1 METNFGP
8 SEDGR
13 EFWEEVRKARAAG
26 GYPWTHLQHN
36 QEEEVWINPLKLP
49 SDISRETVRR
59 KDGTIPAEWFHL
71 PEGAATPSVEE
82 LLREDSP
89 ESDIEAELLR
99 VPPPE
104 IQLEEQEQ
112 NTRSKT
118 PCGRR
123 TPSGRRTPICGKHR
137 HRHKSSSGSSPAPSL
152 KSQYQSSS
160 SLKPNHQRTASQPE
174 RTDHIESQK
183 SVTEKLDTGG
193 YEPVGTNLL
202 SPSPSSAK
210 KVSRSPSSQ
219 LPTLPSQDADDSD
232 STITCFPLRRSRS
245 RSKDRKLKKSQ
256 RSPSRDSGCSEHAYE
271 TPKLLQKSQTAPAP
285 EVDRTIKPGLKKKA
299 RSDLEDGYEPVGKPP
314 GVIEAVISQQGV
326 YRVGEDTAIRNI
338 EDGGGQM
345 GVKNRIEIEKII
357 HKETMMEDFENYNDH
372 LSDENVVHLQR
383 DFQSDQNSKSAENIK
398 DDTISKKE
406 MKKQKAEK
414 EKLLKEE
421 KKRLKQLKEKEQ
433 KEEKQRQKLLKK
445 EEKIAKEKEA
455 KSKKEQ
461 SKPET
466 KEITVSKED
475 LNNPN
480 SPSKSKSILDTMI
493 EKVRK
498 LSTEDKQ
505 PPVSET
511 YENEENKNNAANDE
525 EKIKAIMEKEAEKR
539 KVKIMKEEESL
550 KKKAIEREKI
560 EEKKRKREKE
570 KREEKE
576 RLNLVKIEKE
586 RQAKELKELKGK
598 KGGNTKDIELIYA
611 DDEQDIQKQSLS
623 GSKCGEDEENPRLG
637 SKPDQLYEPVGH
649 TNTEP
654 CVADT
659 SPEETAEPAAVE
671 ADSVSTAEEMALSS
685 RPPGEVDSKKYVS
698 VVSSDTFNSFQQNGY
713 HEEEDIDFTPQ
724 NGYVEPEEMD
734 TQEAKSTA
742 KGKKAGVPK
751 KDLMGRIQDSI
762 KNARLPSPGEIKDGY
777 LNSAFHKSLHQPLMV
792 KSKVE
797 KTDVQKAR
805 QAMTQEKTPA
815 QLGNIDSLSDIP
827 VPTIRKSKGEKME
840 TETDEEAFHFPTN
853 MDEFGQAA
861 YNTLPKSMREQNIVT
876 AVKENLDPEELE
888 RNRTLTKT
896 KTPAELAQINSLAEF
911 PVPEKIKHL
920 LAFERKETEPKENKK
935 RRHSDCEPEVS
946 EPFTMYSTLPRSL
959 RETKLV
965 TNVKVEEDE
974 EKIQARQAL
983 VESKSPV
990 ELSAITSLSDLPIP
1004 SKITRMMNRAPG
1016 AASTPGSK
1024 LDISSKTSTKASS
1037 KMNVNDMYSTL
1048 PKSLTMELAVT
1059 TKVNKNQEE
1068 ASRRQKLTQE
1078 KTPTELGNIGSISEL
1093 PIPSALQ
1100 NIFAKSDAPEKPQ
1113 RKSVQE
1119 KRKRNLTTG
1128 TFLSPD
1134 FLPASWTET
1143 KLMVRTKVEED
1154 ESVLKSRQEL
1164 VESKTPM
1171 ELGQINGLSD
1181 LPVPTRVQ
1189 TLMRSKKRVLKS
1201 TEEKEMS
1208 KKVSGSAQSLPAMSA
1223 FLTIPDSLKTELL
1236 VKSKIEDPEVV
1247 AKHQE
1252 LVKTKSVSELSQ
1264 IRDISDFPIPDGIEN
1279 FFKQNPVKNS
1289 GEKNEK
1295 MSETVSERPT
1305 SPQSFKE
1312 SIYETLPRSLR
1323 ETQLVVKEVVE
1334 DQDLVKER
1342 QELTRTK
1349 SPTELS
1355 QITSLSEFPIPAN
1368 VENLLKKKSEAE
1380 SGPELPTPPP
1390 RKWKKEDIY
1399 ESIPSS
1405 LRSEL
1410 VVRSREMEDPE
1421 ELEHRKELIRTQTPA
1436 QLSEI
1441 HSLSEIPVPKF
1452 IQNLG
1457 NPEKKTDE
1465 PEAEKVPFSIEK
1477 IYETLTPASL
1487 METKLLVK
1495 TETEDPEVQ
1504 AARAEIV
1511 KSKSVNEL
1519 SQITSLA
1526 DIPIP
1531 DAIENFVKKSYAPA
1545 ERKKKFKE
1553 KVKSQSTQSLSQ
1565 TMYSTL
1571 PRSLKQDLLVKSIV
1585 EDPDILAERRAVVA
1599 SKSVSELSQ
1608 VTSFSDIPIPSN
1620 LKRAF
1625 HKSMEMLT
1633 GFMTPKENADE
1644 TDIRPITP
1652 GGRSITENM
1661 YATLPKSLKSEL
1673 LVKSCVEDPEI
1684 QQERMA
1690 LTQSKSVSE
1699 LSQIKSLS
1707 DIPIP
1712 ENIEKLISRTAT
1724 NKTESPE
1731 QQSLD
1736 SRPVSRNMSVKGFK
1750 DDMYA
1755 SLPRSLKDQLI
1766 VRTKVEEN
1774 EEVLQ
1779 QRQALV
1785 ESKSPA
1791 ELSEIHSLGELPI
1804 PSRIEAWLHGSNVDA
1819 ERNGDEESPMTLPRT
1834 KKELTD
1840 AVYRTLPPS
1849 LTQPCIVRSKVEDP
1863 NILLERQQLQ
1873 QTKSIHELS
1882 KIRNLNEM
1890 PIPGNIIKLPDVALP
1905 KVKNILNY
1913 IARPAPRTPRTPN
1926 GTKSETYHSYESA
1939 QSETV
1944 ESTPLTDDKVFHSM
1958 SNGNESPTGSL
1969 IHDQELG
1976 YEVISKSPEP
1986 PQIVATPPQQFKVT
2000 EQEQMPTPPPPEAE
2014 EDHFSLAQQIK
2025 GTPERS
2031 MRGKKKN
2038 TKNRRSHEVHDD
2050 MDSSVVSESI
2060 ASEEIPPPLPPKRLT
2075 PSPKKGMSL
2084 ESQPSMEEEE
2094 LEAIP
2099 VKNKLSTVGDVLDVP
2114 VPVAPRREKQS
2125 ASVEPRE
2132 ITEKLTP
2139 EVEERI
2145 QSRPLPPPPAPPR
2158 TLKKKSA
2165 SIEESDGR
2173 TSRSSET
2180 SYRDVHEAT
2189 YTETENFRT
2198 CAETLNTSKTMK
2210 GSSNQS
2216 GVEDDVTLADSVV
2229 DSLVSCAETLVGD
2242 NDNLE
2247 TCADTLTGG
2256 DLDQGEFYSD
2266 DDIDNPYPSVDFNQM
2281 MDQGP
2286 GAGAKIVEEERSGRS
2301 MVKKSEAKKG
2311 EAEVKKSE
2319 SGRRLEE
2326 GTQQLSIELMEHVES
2341 LKTTLD
2347 NMSSR
2352 LGTRSR
2358 SRSQSKSRPAS
2369 TFKDQM

>member
-1 METNFGP
+1 VAETSN
-8 SEDGR
+8 D
-13 EFWEEVRKARAAG
+13 
-26 GYPWTHLQHN
+26 
-36 QEEEVWINPLKLP
+36 
-49 SDISRETVRR
+49 
-59 KDGTIPAEWFHL
+59 
-71 PEGAATPSVEE
+71 
-82 LLREDSP
+82 
-89 ESDIEAELLR
+89 
-99 VPPPE
+99 
-104 IQLEEQEQ
+104 
-112 NTRSKT
+112 
-118 PCGRR
+118 
-123 TPSGRRTPICGKHR
+123 
-137 HRHKSSSGSSPAPSL
+137 
-152 KSQYQSSS
+152 
-160 SLKPNHQRTASQPE
+160 
-174 RTDHIESQK
+174 
-183 SVTEKLDTGG
+183 
-193 YEPVGTNLL
+193 
-202 SPSPSSAK
+202 
-210 KVSRSPSSQ
+210 
-219 LPTLPSQDADDSD
+219 
-232 STITCFPLRRSRS
+232 
-245 RSKDRKLKKSQ
+245 
-256 RSPSRDSGCSEHAYE
+256 
-271 TPKLLQKSQTAPAP
+271 QTADPA
-285 EVDRTIKPGLKKKA
+285 D
-299 RSDLEDGYEPVGKPP
+299 
-314 GVIEAVISQQGV
+314 
-326 YRVGEDTAIRNI
+326 
-338 EDGGGQM
+338 
-345 GVKNRIEIEKII
+345 
-357 HKETMMEDFENYNDH
+357 
-372 LSDENVVHLQR
+372 
-383 DFQSDQNSKSAENIK
+383 
-398 DDTISKKE
+398 
-406 MKKQKAEK
+406 
-414 EKLLKEE
+414 
-421 KKRLKQLKEKEQ
+421 
-433 KEEKQRQKLLKK
+433 
-445 EEKIAKEKEA
+445 
-455 KSKKEQ
+455 
-461 SKPET
+461 
-466 KEITVSKED
+466 
-475 LNNPN
+475 
-480 SPSKSKSILDTMI
+480 
-493 EKVRK
+493 
-498 LSTEDKQ
+498 
-505 PPVSET
+505 
-511 YENEENKNNAANDE
+511 
-525 EKIKAIMEKEAEKR
+525 
-539 KVKIMKEEESL
+539 
-550 KKKAIEREKI
+550 
-560 EEKKRKREKE
+560 
-570 KREEKE
+570 
-576 RLNLVKIEKE
+576 
-586 RQAKELKELKGK
+586 
-598 KGGNTKDIELIYA
+598 
-611 DDEQDIQKQSLS
+611 
-623 GSKCGEDEENPRLG
+623 
-637 SKPDQLYEPVGH
+637 
-649 TNTEP
+649 
-654 CVADT
+654 
-659 SPEETAEPAAVE
+659 VE
-671 ADSVSTAEEMALSS
+671 ADSVSPAADMALSS
-685 RPPGEVDSKKYVS
+685 RPPGEVDNKKYVS
-698 VVSSDTFNSFQQNGY
+698 VVSSDTFSSFQQNGY
-713 HEEEDIDFTPQ
+713 HEDEDIDFTPQ
-724 NGYVEPEEMD
+724 NGYLEPEEMD
-734 TQEAKSTA
+734 TQEVKGTA
-742 KGKKAGVPK
+742 KGKKAGPPK
-751 KDLMGRIQDSI
+751 KDLMGRIRDFKI
-762 KNARLPSPGEIKDGY
+762 PSPGEIKDGY

-797 KTDVQKAR
+797 KSDVQKAR

-815 QLGNIDSLSDIP
+815 QLGNIESLSDIP

-840 TETDEEAFHFPTN
+840 TETDEEPFHFPTN
-853 MDEFGQAA
+853 MDELGQAA

-911 PVPEKIKHL
+911 PVPEKIKHI

-974 EKIQARQAL
+974 EKLQARQAL

-1024 LDISSKTSTKASS
+1024 LDISSKASTKASS

-1059 TKVNKNQEE
+1059 TKVNKDQEE

-1100 NIFAKSDAPEKPQ
+1100 NIFAKSDAPEKPE

-1154 ESVLKSRQEL
+1154 ESVLKSRQEI

-1208 KKVSGSAQSLPAMSA
+1208 KKVSGSAQSLPSMSTL
-1223 FLTIPDSLKTELL
+1223 LTIPDSLKTELL

-1247 AKHQE
+1247 AKNQE

-1264 IRDISDFPIPDGIEN
+1264 IRDISDFPIPAGIEN

-1295 MSETVSERPT
+1295 MSETASERPT

-1355 QITSLSEFPIPAN
+1355 QISSISEFPIPAN

-1452 IQNLG
+1452 IENLVSS
-1457 NPEKKTDE
+1457 EKKTDE
-1465 PEAEKVPFSIEK
+1465 PEAEKVPFSMEK

-1487 METKLLVK
+1487 TETKLLVK

-1571 PRSLKQDLLVKSIV
+1571 PRSLKQDLLVKSVV
-1585 EDPDILAERRAVVA
+1585 EDPDVLAERRAIVA

-1608 VTSFSDIPIPSN
+1608 VTSFSDIPIPST

-1625 HKSMEMLT
+1625 HKSMEMLS

-1644 TDIRPITP
+1644 TDTRPITP

-1673 LVKSCVEDPEI
+1673 LVKSCVEDPEV

-1804 PSRIEAWLHGSNVDA
+1804 PSRIEAWLHGSNVEA

-1986 PQIVATPPQQFKVT
+1986 PQIVATPPEQFKLAEPV
-2000 EQEQMPTPPPPEAE
+2000 EMPTPPPPEVE
-2014 EDHFSLAQQIK
+2014 DDHFSLAEQIK

-2038 TKNRRSHEVHDD
+2038 TKNRRSHEVHED
-2050 MDSSVVSESI
+2050 MDSSVV
-2060 ASEEIPPPLPPKRLT
+2060 SEEIPPPLPPKRLT

-2094 LEAIP
+2094 VEAIP
-2099 VKNKLSTVGDVLDVP
+2099 VKGILTLEAIDGNIQVVRNEVQVP
-2114 VPVAPRREKQS
+2114 QVPGWN
-2125 ASVEPRE
+2125 
-2132 ITEKLTP
+2132 
-2139 EVEERI
+2139 
-2145 QSRPLPPPPAPPR
+2145 
-2158 TLKKKSA
+2158 
-2165 SIEESDGR
+2165 GR
-2173 TSRSSET
+2173 
-2180 SYRDVHEAT
+2180 
-2189 YTETENFRT
+2189 
-2198 CAETLNTSKTMK
+2198 
-2210 GSSNQS
+2210 
-2216 GVEDDVTLADSVV
+2216 
-2229 DSLVSCAETLVGD
+2229 
-2242 NDNLE
+2242 
-2247 TCADTLTGG
+2247 
-2256 DLDQGEFYSD
+2256 
-2266 DDIDNPYPSVDFNQM
+2266 
-2281 MDQGP
+2281 
-2286 GAGAKIVEEERSGRS
+2286 
-2301 MVKKSEAKKG
+2301 
-2311 EAEVKKSE
+2311 
-2319 SGRRLEE
+2319 
-2326 GTQQLSIELMEHVES
+2326 
-2341 LKTTLD
+2341 
-2347 NMSSR
+2347 
-2352 LGTRSR
+2352 
-2358 SRSQSKSRPAS
+2358 
-2369 TFKDQM
+2369 

>member
-1 METNFGP
+1 VGET
-8 SEDGR
+8 S
-13 EFWEEVRKARAAG
+13 
-26 GYPWTHLQHN
+26 
-36 QEEEVWINPLKLP
+36 
-49 SDISRETVRR
+49 
-59 KDGTIPAEWFHL
+59 
-71 PEGAATPSVEE
+71 
-82 LLREDSP
+82 
-89 ESDIEAELLR
+89 
-99 VPPPE
+99 
-104 IQLEEQEQ
+104 
-112 NTRSKT
+112 
-118 PCGRR
+118 
-123 TPSGRRTPICGKHR
+123 
-137 HRHKSSSGSSPAPSL
+137 
-152 KSQYQSSS
+152 
-160 SLKPNHQRTASQPE
+160 HQDTA
-174 RTDHIESQK
+174 
-183 SVTEKLDTGG
+183 
-193 YEPVGTNLL
+193 
-202 SPSPSSAK
+202 
-210 KVSRSPSSQ
+210 
-219 LPTLPSQDADDSD
+219 
-232 STITCFPLRRSRS
+232 
-245 RSKDRKLKKSQ
+245 
-256 RSPSRDSGCSEHAYE
+256 E
-271 TPKLLQKSQTAPAP
+271 TP
-285 EVDRTIKPGLKKKA
+285 
-299 RSDLEDGYEPVGKPP
+299 
-314 GVIEAVISQQGV
+314 GVQ
-326 YRVGEDTAIRNI
+326 
-338 EDGGGQM
+338 
-345 GVKNRIEIEKII
+345 
-357 HKETMMEDFENYNDH
+357 
-372 LSDENVVHLQR
+372 
-383 DFQSDQNSKSAENIK
+383 
-398 DDTISKKE
+398 
-406 MKKQKAEK
+406 
-414 EKLLKEE
+414 
-421 KKRLKQLKEKEQ
+421 
-433 KEEKQRQKLLKK
+433 
-445 EEKIAKEKEA
+445 
-455 KSKKEQ
+455 
-461 SKPET
+461 
-466 KEITVSKED
+466 
-475 LNNPN
+475 
-480 SPSKSKSILDTMI
+480 
-493 EKVRK
+493 
-498 LSTEDKQ
+498 
-505 PPVSET
+505 
-511 YENEENKNNAANDE
+511 
-525 EKIKAIMEKEAEKR
+525 
-539 KVKIMKEEESL
+539 
-550 KKKAIEREKI
+550 
-560 EEKKRKREKE
+560 
-570 KREEKE
+570 
-576 RLNLVKIEKE
+576 
-586 RQAKELKELKGK
+586 
-598 KGGNTKDIELIYA
+598 
-611 DDEQDIQKQSLS
+611 
-623 GSKCGEDEENPRLG
+623 
-637 SKPDQLYEPVGH
+637 
-649 TNTEP
+649 
-654 CVADT
+654 
-659 SPEETAEPAAVE
+659 
-671 ADSVSTAEEMALSS
+671 ADSVSTSAEMALSS
-685 RPPGEVDSKKYVS
+685 RPPGEVDNKKYVS
-698 VVSSDTFNSFQQNGY
+698 VVSSDDFHTFQQNGF

-724 NGYVEPEEMD
+724 NGYLEPEDMD
-734 TQEAKSTA
+734 TQETQGTV
-742 KGKKAGVPK
+742 KGKKAGAPK

-762 KNARLPSPGEIKDGY
+762 KNARLPSPGEIKEGY
-777 LNSAFHKSLHQPLMV
+777 LNSSFHKSLHQPLMV

-797 KTDVQKAR
+797 KSDVQKAR
-805 QAMTQEKTPA
+805 QVLTQEKTPA
-815 QLGNIDSLSDIP
+815 QLGNIESFSDIP

-840 TETDEEAFHFPTN
+840 TDEEEEPFHFPTN
-853 MDEFGQAA
+853 MDELGQAA
-861 YNTLPKSMREQNIVT
+861 YNTLPKSMREQNIIT

-920 LAFERKETEPKENKK
+920 LAFERKETEQKENKK
-935 RRHSDCEPEVS
+935 RRHSDCEPAVS

-965 TNVKVEEDE
+965 TNVKVEDDE

-1004 SKITRMMNRAPG
+1004 SKITRMMNRPPG

-1024 LDISSKTSTKASS
+1024 LDISSKNSTKASS

-1068 ASRRQKLTQE
+1068 AYRRQQLTQE

-1100 NIFAKSDAPEKPQ
+1100 NIFAKSDAPEKPE
-1113 RKSVQE
+1113 RKNAQE

-1128 TFLSPD
+1128 TFLSSD

-1154 ESVLKSRQEL
+1154 ESVLKSRQEI
-1164 VESKTPM
+1164 VESKTPL

-1223 FLTIPDSLKTELL
+1223 LLTIPDSLKTELL

-1247 AKHQE
+1247 AKNQE
-1252 LVKTKSVSELSQ
+1252 IVKTKSVSELSQ
-1264 IRDISDFPIPDGIEN
+1264 IRDLSDFPIPAGIEN

-1289 GEKNEK
+1289 GENNEK
-1295 MSETVSERPT
+1295 MSEAASERPT

-1355 QITSLSEFPIPAN
+1355 QISSFSEFPIPAN

-1390 RKWKKEDIY
+1390 RRWKKEDIY

-1452 IQNLG
+1452 IGNLV
-1457 NPEKKTDE
+1457 NSEKKTDE

-1571 PRSLKQDLLVKSIV
+1571 PRSLKQDLLVKSVI
-1585 EDPDILAERRAVVA
+1585 EDPDVLAERRAVVA

-1608 VTSFSDIPIPSN
+1608 VTSFSDIPVPST

-1625 HKSMEMLT
+1625 HKSMEMLS
-1633 GFMTPKENADE
+1633 GFMTPKEDADV
-1644 TDIRPITP
+1644 TDTRPITP

-1736 SRPVSRNMSVKGFK
+1736 SRPVSRNVSVKGFK

-1804 PSRIEAWLHGSNVDA
+1804 PSRIEAWLHGSNIEA
-1819 ERNGDEESPMTLPRT
+1819 ERNGEDESPMTLPRT
-1834 KKELTD
+1834 KKELTE

-1939 QSETV
+1939 QSDTV

-1958 SNGNESPTGSL
+1958 SNGNESPTVSL
-1969 IHDQELG
+1969 SNDQELG
-1976 YEVISKSPEP
+1976 YEVISKSQEP
-1986 PQIVATPPQQFKVT
+1986 PQIVSTPPQQFKAT
-2000 EQEQMPTPPPPEAE
+2000 EEEMPTPPPPELE
-2014 EDHFSLAQQIK
+2014 DDHFSLADQIK

-2031 MRGKKKN
+2031 MRNKKK
-2038 TKNRRSHEVHDD
+2038 KNRRSHEVHDD
-2050 MDSSVVSESI
+2050 MDSSVMSESI

-2075 PSPKKGMSL
+2075 PSPKKGMSF

-2094 LEAIP
+2094 VEAIP
-2099 VKNKLSTVGDVLDVP
+2099 VKNKLSTGDVLDVP
-2114 VPVAPRREKQS
+2114 APVAPRREKQS

-2158 TLKKKSA
+2158 TMKKKSA

-2173 TSRSSET
+2173 TSQSSET

-2198 CAETLNTSKTMK
+2198 CAETLNTSKTLR

-2216 GVEDDVTLADSVV
+2216 QMEDDVTLADSVV

-2256 DLDQGEFYSD
+2256 DLDQAEFYSD
-2266 DDIDNPYPSVDFNQM
+2266 DDIDNPYPSVDFDQM
-2281 MDQGP
+2281 MAQGP
-2286 GAGAKIVEEERSGRS
+2286 GAGARIVEEERSGRS
-2301 MVKKSEAKKG
+2301 MVKKSEAKKS
-2311 EAEVKKSE
+2311 EVEVKKSE

-2369 TFKDQM
+2369 TFKDSL